1 VKFAPNSRFKRS
13 ASASL
18 RTLPNTR
25 NPRSSRSF
33 AVAQPIPVDAPVM
46 TTDCMVGPFNI
57 IANGLFDLAQRDDAK
72 GQVLQGLEREAI
84 I

>member
-1 VKFAPNSRFKRS
+1 M
-13 ASASL
+13 
-18 RTLPNTR
+18 
-25 NPRSSRSF
+25 
-33 AVAQPIPVDAPVM
+33 AQPIPVDAPVM

>member
-1 VKFAPNSRFKRS
+1 
-13 ASASL
+13 
-18 RTLPNTR
+18 
-25 NPRSSRSF
+25 
-33 AVAQPIPVDAPVM
+33 
-46 TTDCMVGPFNI
+46 MVGPFNI